1 MADGTWAGA
10 LARAAVTERPL
21 RLSAPWAT
29 VLEPVLRSPE
39 LQALAAHL
47 RKRKAAGIPVYPPGK
62 DIFAALDAA
71 PPEQVRVVI
80 VGQDP
85 YHGPGQAHGLA
96 FSVAP
101 GVPVPPSL
109 QNIHKELIADLA
121 LPEGAFRNG
130 DLRGWARQGV
140 LLLNAVLTV
149 ERGRAGSH
157 QGKGWEQFTDRVVEE
172 LAVREKPCVFLLWGS
187 YAQKKGA
194 VIDRSRHK
202 VLTAPHPSPLSAH
215 RGFFGCGHFSE
226 CNRFLEQNGET
237 PIDWRV
243 M

>member
-1 MADGTWAGA
+1 MTA
-10 LARAAVTERPL
+10 RPL
-21 RLSAPWAT
+21 RLSAPWAA

-109 QNIHKELIADLA
+109 QNIYKELTTDLA
-121 LPEGAFRNG
+121 LPEDSFRDG

-149 ERGRAGSH
+149 EQGAPGLIRSWVGR
-157 QGKGWEQFTDRVVEE
+157 
-172 LAVREKPCVFLLWGS
+172 
-187 YAQKKGA
+187 
-194 VIDRSRHK
+194 RSRTR
-202 VLTAPHPSPLSAH
+202 LLPICPSATSTSSSCFGVATPSA
-215 RGFFGCGHFSE
+215 RGS
-226 CNRFLEQNGET
+226 
-237 PIDWRV
+237 D
-243 M
+243 

>member
-1 MADGTWAGA
+1 MTA
-10 LARAAVTERPL
+10 RPL
-21 RLSAPWAT
+21 RLSAPWAAA
-29 VLEPVLRSPE
+29 LEPVLLSPE

-71 PPEQVRVVI
+71 APEQVRVVI

-85 YHGPGQAHGLA
+85 YHGPGQAQGLA

-109 QNIHKELIADLA
+109 QNIYNELITDLA
-121 LPEGAFRNG
+121 LPEDTFRNG

-149 ERGRAGSH
+149 EQGAPGAH
-157 QGKGWEQFTDRVVEE
+157 QKLGWETVTD
-172 LAVREKPCVFLLWGS
+172 AVIAHLSERYEHIVFLLWGS
-187 YAQKKGA
+187 YAQRKGA
-194 VIDRSRHK
+194 RIDRHRHAIF
-202 VLTAPHPSPLSAH
+202 TAPHPSPLSAH
-215 RGFFGCGHFSE
+215 RGFFGSRPFSQA
-226 CNRFLEQNGET
+226 NAYLVAQGRA
-237 PIDWRV
+237 PIDWTDHHG
-243 M
+243 

>member
-1 MADGTWAGA
+1 MTA
-10 LARAAVTERPL
+10 RPL
-21 RLSAPWAT
+21 RLSAPWAA

-109 QNIHKELIADLA
+109 QNIYRELTTDLA
-121 LPEGAFRNG
+121 LPEDSFRDG

-149 ERGRAGSH
+149 EQGAPGAH
-157 QGKGWEQFTDRVVEE
+157 QKLGWETVTD
-172 LAVREKPCVFLLWGS
+172 
-187 YAQKKGA
+187 A
-194 VIDRSRHK
+194 VIAHLSQRHELFMGALFGNFPLMEHHNAVGISHGVQSVRHQQRRS
-202 VLTAPHPSPLSAH
+202 T
-215 RGFFGCGHFSE
+215 
-226 CNRFLEQNGET
+226 
-237 PIDWRV
+237 
-243 M
+243 